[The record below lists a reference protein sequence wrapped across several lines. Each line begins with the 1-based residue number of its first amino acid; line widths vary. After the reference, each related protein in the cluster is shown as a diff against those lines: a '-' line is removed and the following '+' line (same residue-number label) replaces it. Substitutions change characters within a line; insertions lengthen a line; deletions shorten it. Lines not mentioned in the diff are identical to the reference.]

1 MKEPQQN
8 NLASLQLDLR
18 NFLGERALLIES
30 LTRVFRDGK
39 PAKTGGP
46 PGGIGLQ
53 PRPVTEYLAAVAI
66 SDAARKA
73 IVILGSWPVLAGQSL
88 MIFSGT

>member
-1 MKEPQQN
+1 VAR
-8 NLASLQLDLR
+8 LVASA
-18 NFLGERALLIES
+18 FS
-30 LTRVFRDGK
+30 RD
-39 PAKTGGP
+39 
-46 PGGIGLQ
+46 Q
-53 PRPVTEYLAAVAI
+53 VTEYLAAVAI